1 MFIISYIGKEPVPM
15 FQRKNREVLIT
26 NDPAWY
32 GRSLQALI
40 QKNIPYKTK
49 TINTGS
55 QNRRTGTMM
64 GRFGENISLQIL
76 YYIYVSEVD
85 YENAV
90 YLIQK
95 CKNI

>member
-1 MFIISYIGKEPVPM
+1 MFIISYIGKETIPM

-32 GRSLQALI
+32 GRSQQSLTQE
-40 QKNIPYKTK
+40 NIPYKTK
-49 TINTGS
+49 TVNTGS
-55 QNRRTGTMM
+55 QNRRTGAMM
-64 GRFGENISLQIL
+64 GQFGENISMQIL
-76 YYIYVSEVD
+76 YYIYVSEAD

-95 CKNI
+95 CKNV